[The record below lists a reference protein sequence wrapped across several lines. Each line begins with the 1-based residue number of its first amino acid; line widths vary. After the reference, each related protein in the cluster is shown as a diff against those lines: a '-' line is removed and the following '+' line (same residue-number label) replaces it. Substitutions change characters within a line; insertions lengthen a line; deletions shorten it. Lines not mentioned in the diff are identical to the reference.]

1 MVSQPKR
8 AIRRALILIGLLLLL
23 VTSAAAQSNRRP
35 WLRGVWEGTGYQNDD
50 NSTWTMKVT
59 VKRLKGSRPA
69 FSIDYPSLQC
79 GGRWELLN
87 MNRSRAT
94 FRELLDRGQDKC
106 SDKGLV
112 TIQKIGRQLIF
123 LYANE
128 GSRKITASAVLNR
141 KMTAAT
147 QAASQ

>member
-8 AIRRALILIGLLLLL
+8 AIRRAVILIGLLLLL
-23 VTSAAAQSNRRP
+23 VTSAASQTNRRP

-59 VKRLKGSRPA
+59 VKRLKGGRRA

-79 GGRWELLN
+79 GGRWELLS
-87 MNRSRAT
+87 MTRSRAT

-141 KMTAAT
+141 KMAAT
-147 QAASQ
+147 TQSTGQ